1 MKTIEEQA
9 REYAMEHMGCR
20 CPTELEINHPECRG
34 CYLAAR
40 DDFKAGYKAAT
51 RWISVKEGLPPM
63 DSMCAISHAS
73 SPNPL
78 TAKYV
83 GDGAFCSVESGM
95 LVFKATHWL
104 PVPPIPEK

>member
-9 REYAMEHMGCR
+9 REYAE
-20 CPTELEINHPECRG
+20 TKTLPECG
-34 CYLAAR
+34 YILTAR
-40 DDFKAGYKAAT
+40 NAFLTGAKAAT
-51 RWISVKEGLPPM
+51 RWISVDEGLPPM
-63 DSMCAISHAS
+63 DSMCVISHAS

-95 LVFKATHWL
+95 LVFKATYWF
-104 PVPPIPEK
+104 PIPPMPEK